1 MSLKTRR
8 RGTELEDAILAA
20 GWDVLVERGYHGFT
34 YEAVAERAGTS
45 RPVLYRRWPQR
56 EDLLLATVARSWSAA
71 PIEIPD
77 TGHLREDM
85 LGFLRNA
92 DAGRSRTIMLVGV
105 QLMEYFRETGTS
117 FDELRAHLRP
127 PGQRNGCEVIVE
139 RAVGR
144 GELPDVPY
152 PARVVVLPFDLLRH
166 DLLMTMRSVP
176 DEKIVEIVDVIWLP
190 LLRVTASEIRL
201 TAPII

>member
-8 RGTELEDAILAA
+8 RGTELEDAILEA

-56 EDLLLATVARSWSAA
+56 EDLLLATVAKSWATQ

-77 TGHLREDM
+77 TGDLREDM
-85 LGFLRNA
+85 LGFLRAA
-92 DAGRSRTIMLVGV
+92 DAGRSRTMMLVGV

-127 PGQRNGCEVIVE
+127 LGRRNGCEVIVE
-139 RAVGR
+139 RAVRR

-166 DLLMTMRSVP
+166 DLLMTMRAVP
-176 DEKIVEIVDVIWLP
+176 DDKLVEIVDVIWFP
-190 LLRVTASEIRL
+190 LLRATAEGYAIKPL
-201 TAPII
+201 